1 MDSGETKIS
10 LKDAENEEKEQF
22 KLLHKYEAEVPKTF
36 EEAISETGF
45 GRFNYTLLVVI
56 LFPCATQMVETVGM
70 TYIVPVA
77 ECDLH
82 LTIEDKGLLNGVT
95 FAGMIS
101 SGLFWGYLCDAL
113 GRKKIIVYGYLVTG
127 FFSVMAAMSTS
138 KGMLM
143 GAKFMSGLI
152 MHLSKSKAVLIPI
165 IIFFLFVEFHAWN
178 VFMLICA
185 SMTIIS
191 GILYMFLPESPKYLM
206 SMGRNRAA
214 LVVMRKVYSKNT
226 GKPQEDFPVKKLVN
240 EAKQNFTSSR
250 VEMATALKSGWE
262 EMKTILHRPHINNMI
277 LASFNAFSIVM
288 SLNTLKFWLPGIF
301 QSISD
306 YQNNHNGT
314 SSSMCVMLGEMS
326 KPKNITSS
334 QECSVVKFHAW
345 NVFML
350 ICASMTIIS
359 GILYMF
365 LPESPKYLMSMGRNR
380 AALVVMRK
388 VYSKN
393 TGNPQEDFPVKK
405 LVNEAKQNFT
415 SSRVEMATALKSGW
429 EEMKTILHRPHI
441 NNMILASFNAFSVV
455 MRQVFSSLLV
465 ILTFISATCMFCIY
479 FARSSLAVTI
489 LSAAGT
495 AVGSVPENLLLTITL
510 ELFPTTLRTIAL
522 SIHLTAQRFGTT
534 LGNAIFP
541 YLVQMGCLPPF
552 LFIGI
557 FASATG
563 LLSMLYA
570 NTENKPLI

>member
-10 LKDAENEEKEQF
+10 LKDAEDEEKEQF
-22 KLLHKYEAEVPKTF
+22 KLLHKYEEVPKTF

-152 MHLSKSKAVLIPI
+152 LNGPYSATTTHITEFHSSKYRGTVHMIRG
-165 IIFFLFVEFHAWN
+165 IFFSVINL
-178 VFMLICA
+178 
-185 SMTIIS
+185 
-191 GILYMFLPESPKYLM
+191 FLPVLAWAILP
-206 SMGRNRAA
+206 
-214 LVVMRKVYSKNT
+214 RK
-226 GKPQEDFPVKKLVN
+226 
-240 EAKQNFTSSR
+240 
-250 VEMATALKSGWE
+250 
-262 EMKTILHRPHINNMI
+262 I
-277 LASFNAFSIVM
+277 
-288 SLNTLKFWLPGIF
+288 
-301 QSISD
+301 
-306 YQNNHNGT
+306 
-314 SSSMCVMLGEMS
+314 
-326 KPKNITSS
+326 NITIFGF
-334 QECSVVKFHAW
+334 EFHAW

-455 MRQVFSSLLV
+455 MSLNTLKFWLPGIFQSISDYQNNHNGTSSSMCVMLGEMSKPKNITSSQECSVDLDNFSVYLRTFIVASARVGVFVVAGTLV
-465 ILTFISATCMFCIY
+465 RLVGVKRLCIILTFISATCMFCIY

-534 LGNAIFP
+534 LGNVIFP